1 MKIIKNAMLL
11 KHQKPT
17 NVVFNEKEIL
27 EITDDINKYEN
38 QTDEIIDAK
47 GNYLLPGLVDVHV
60 HLREPGFENKETI
73 QSGTKAAARG
83 GFTTICPMPNVI
95 PYPDSVENVK
105 NYLALIEKNALI
117 HVKPYAC
124 ITKEE
129 NGKELVDIK
138 GIKELG
144 VRFFSD
150 DGLGVECG
158 GIMEEAMK
166 IAKDED
172 VFIVAHTEDMSYRK
186 KDSSVHDSEI
196 NRQRGYVGIPSEC
209 ESEQLKR
216 DIELVQKTKCAYHA
230 CHISS
235 KQSVDALKEAKQ
247 KGLNVTAEVTAHHL
261 LLEDKDVK
269 GPNWKMNPPLRAE
282 EDRKALIKG
291 LEDGSLDF
299 IANDHAPHTEEEKQ
313 REMARAPFGVV
324 ALETSF
330 ALLYTEFVQKQKRW
344 SLEMLVDWMS
354 KKPAQRFG
362 FDKCGEIKK
371 GFSSDFFI
379 IDLEQSYAIDPKD
392 FLSKGKNTPFSGYKV
407 NGKVLQCF
415 VSGKSVFKEA

>member
-11 KHQKPT
+11 EHQKPT
-17 NVVFNEKEIL
+17 NVVFNENEI
-27 EITDDINKYEN
+27 IAIADDISEYESKA
-38 QTDEIIDAK
+38 DEIVDAK
-47 GNYLLPGLVDVHV
+47 ACHLLPGLVDVHV

-95 PYPDSVENVK
+95 PYPDSMESVK
-105 NYLALIEKNALI
+105 KYLALIEKNALV

-124 ITKEE
+124 ISRGQD
-129 NGKELVDIK
+129 GKELVDIK

-150 DGLGVECG
+150 DGLGVESEN
-158 GIMEEAMK
+158 IMEEAMK
-166 IAKDED
+166 KAKQED

-186 KDSSVHDSEI
+186 KDSSVHESEI
-196 NRQRGYVGIPSEC
+196 NRKRGYVGIPSEC

-216 DIELVQKTKCAYHA
+216 DILLAEKTKCAYHA
-230 CHISS
+230 CHISA
-235 KQSVDALKEAKQ
+235 KQSVDALKEAKK
-247 KGLNVTAEVTAHHL
+247 KGLNITAEVTAHHL

-269 GPNWKMNPPLRAE
+269 GPNWKMNPPLRSKK
-282 EDRKALIKG
+282 DRQALIEG
-291 LEDGSLDF
+291 LENGSLDF

-313 REMARAPFGVV
+313 RDMVKAPFGVV

-330 ALLYTEFVQKQKRW
+330 ALLYTEFVKKQKRW
-344 SLEMLVDWMS
+344 TLKMLVDWMS

-362 FDKCGEIKK
+362 FDRCGEIKK

-379 IDLEQSYAIDPKD
+379 VDLEKSYIIDPND
-392 FLSKGKNTPFSGYKV
+392 FISKGKNTPFSGYEV

-415 VSGKSVFKEA
+415 VNGKCVFKEA